1 MKCVNCGAKISKNAR
16 VCKKCGAVQELEKPM
31 QTVIENDID
40 MDLPELAELVV
51 PDSFA
56 PKKRPFNKALIYS
69 ILFVVAVLSIVI
81 YFYAEA
87 NFIDLPDKEEASV
100 SVKATQ
106 AQEKKYASL
115 SDEEVRL
122 LKADDW
128 KDPYFTERYKE
139 RAVDKIM
146 YMAYEEG
153 VTNIY
158 SNYSSEQIIIM
169 IDNVVNSNSLGTL
182 TIYERVIRE
191 VNNENTSDIGY
202 EFDYD
207 YIRNVEKYDWNNP
220 KYTEDVKR
228 TIAKMTLRLAYFE
241 GQMELY
247 YNYSVSE
254 VMEIFDDYAKQVYKK
269 DDETSFYKK
278 IVAQSLEEFGDTD
291 EDTPGM
297 TKPNKTDEE

>member
-1 MKCVNCGAKISKNAR
+1 MKCIECGAKISKNAR
-16 VCKKCGAVQELEKPM
+16 VCKKCGAVQVFEK
-31 QTVIENDID
+31 QTPDVIENVD
-40 MDLPELAELVV
+40 MDMPELAELVV

-56 PKKRPFNKALIYS
+56 PKKRPFNKALVYS
-69 ILFVVAVLSIVI
+69 ILFVIAVLSIVI

-87 NFIDLPDKEEASV
+87 NFVDLPDKAEASV
-100 SVKATQ
+100 SVKTTNPE
-106 AQEKKYASL
+106 EKKYASL
-115 SDEEVRL
+115 SDEQVRL

-128 KDPYFTERYKE
+128 KDAYFTEKYKE
-139 RAVDKIM
+139 RAVDKMM

-153 VTNIY
+153 VTSIY
-158 SNYSSEQIIIM
+158 SNYTSEQIMVM

-254 VMEIFDDYAKQVYKK
+254 VMEIFDGYAKEVYKK
-269 DDETSFYKK
+269 DDETSFYEK
-278 IVAQSLEEFGDTD
+278 IVAQSLEEFGDIG
-291 EDTPGM
+291 ENIPG
-297 TKPNKTDEE
+297 TARPNNADAE

>member
-1 MKCVNCGAKISKNAR
+1 MKCVECGAKISKNAR
-16 VCKKCGAVQELEKPM
+16 VCKKCGAVQFVEGQMPDTLENN
-31 QTVIENDID
+31 VD

-56 PKKRPFNKALIYS
+56 PKKRPFNKALVYS

-87 NFIDLPDKEEASV
+87 NFVDLPDKAEASV
-100 SVKATQ
+100 SVKTTRPE
-106 AQEKKYASL
+106 EKKYASL

-122 LKADDW
+122 LRADDW
-128 KDPYFTERYKE
+128 KDEYFIEKYKE
-139 RAVDKIM
+139 RAVDKMM

-153 VTNIY
+153 VTSIY
-158 SNYSSEQIIIM
+158 SNYTPDQIMVM

-254 VMEIFDDYAKQVYKK
+254 VMEIFDDYAKEVYKK
-269 DDETSFYKK
+269 DDETSFYEK
-278 IVAQSLEEFGDTD
+278 IVAQSLDEFGDTG
-291 EDTPGM
+291 EKVPGA
-297 TKPNKTDEE
+297 TNSNTDEE